1 MARRKK
7 SKAPRR
13 RNTAISL
20 TGVAEAVMLANV
32 GTKAAFGLSAWDWAT
47 DGWQAGSST
56 ATGTGQL
63 SLYEMIYG
71 NKSKQISIGYGGGTT
86 TTTTLTAGSNA
97 DIVMENL
104 KNNWLPAMISS
115 VTIPVGFKV
124 GRKLLRRPI
133 SMGNKLLKQA
143 GLRGMVKI

>member
-1 MARRKK
+1 
-7 SKAPRR
+7 
-13 RNTAISL
+13 
-20 TGVAEAVMLANV
+20 MLANV
-32 GTKAAFGLSAWDWAT
+32 GTQAAFNLSAWEFVT
-47 DGWQAGSST
+47 DGWQAGSSA

-71 NKSKQISIGYGGGTT
+71 NASKQLSIGYGGGTT

-115 VTIPVGFKV
+115 VTIPVGFRV

>member
-1 MARRKK
+1 MARKK
-7 SKAPRR
+7 NSKTPRR
-13 RNTAISL
+13 RNTAVSL

-32 GTKAAFGLSAWDWAT
+32 GTQAAFNLSAWEFVT
-47 DGWQAGSST
+47 DGWQAGSSSAT
-56 ATGTGQL
+56 ATGQL

-104 KNNWLPAMISS
+104 KNNWLPAAISS
-115 VTIPVGFKV
+115 VAIPVGFRV

-133 SMGNKLLKQA
+133 TMGNKLLKQA